1 MYRVGDKITKKDGT
15 VKTITL
21 FDQLAALGGSDLK
34 RASSNQ
40 IGDIK
45 QWNKLDRFVHG
56 FIVCT
61 RMLKNKSGK
70 KLLKDCNI
78 CASSC
83 NSLFF
88 KESRRLVF
96 TGTLISL

>member
-1 MYRVGDKITKKDGT
+1 MFKVGDKITKKDGT

-45 QWNKLDRFVHG
+45 QWNKLDRFFHG

-61 RMLKNKSGK
+61 RMLKEKSGK
-70 KLLKDCNI
+70 KLLKECNI
-78 CASSC
+78 EINNLTMEQILEDYKAV
-83 NSLFF
+83 NKF
-88 KESRRLVF
+88 
-96 TGTLISL
+96 

>member
-1 MYRVGDKITKKDGT
+1 MFKVGDKYTKKDGT

-21 FDQLAALGGSDLK
+21 FDQLAAFGGVDLQK
-34 RASSNQ
+34 ASTNQ

-78 CASSC
+78 EINNLSMEQILQDYKTV
-83 NSLFF
+83 NKF
-88 KESRRLVF
+88 
-96 TGTLISL
+96 

>member
-1 MYRVGDKITKKDGT
+1 MFKVGDKYTKKDGT

-21 FDQLAALGGSDLK
+21 FDQLAAFGGVDLQK
-34 RASSNQ
+34 ASTNQ

-61 RMLKNKSGK
+61 RMLKNKAGK
-70 KLLKDCNI
+70 KLLKECNI
-78 CASSC
+78 KI
-83 NSLFF
+83 NNLTMEQILEDH
-88 KESRRLVF
+88 KLVNN
-96 TGTLISL
+96 L

>member
-1 MYRVGDKITKKDGT
+1 MYKVGDKITKKDGT

-61 RMLKNKSGK
+61 RMLKNKAGK
-70 KLLKDCNI
+70 KLLKGCNI
-78 CASSC
+78 EI
-83 NSLFF
+83 NNLTMEQILEDH
-88 KESRRLVF
+88 KLVNN
-96 TGTLISL
+96 L

>member
-1 MYRVGDKITKKDGT
+1 MFKVGDKITKKDGT

-61 RMLKNKSGK
+61 RMLKKKSGK
-70 KLLKDCNI
+70 KLLKECNI
-78 CASSC
+78 EINNLTMEQILEDYKAV
-83 NSLFF
+83 NKF
-88 KESRRLVF
+88 
-96 TGTLISL
+96 

>member
-1 MYRVGDKITKKDGT
+1 MYKVGDKITKKDGT

-56 FIVCT
+56 FIVYT
-61 RMLKNKSGK
+61 RMLKNKAGK
-70 KLLKDCNI
+70 KLLKECNI
-78 CASSC
+78 EI
-83 NSLFF
+83 NNLTMEQILEDH
-88 KESRRLVF
+88 KLVNN
-96 TGTLISL
+96 L

>member
-1 MYRVGDKITKKDGT
+1 MYKVGDKITKKDGT

-21 FDQLAALGGSDLK
+21 FDQLAAFGGVDLQK
-34 RASSNQ
+34 ASTNQ

-61 RMLKNKSGK
+61 RMLKNKAGK
-70 KLLKDCNI
+70 KLLKECNI
-78 CASSC
+78 EI
-83 NSLFF
+83 NNLTMEQILEDH
-88 KESRRLVF
+88 KLVNN
-96 TGTLISL
+96 L

>member
-1 MYRVGDKITKKDGT
+1 MYKVGDKITKKDGT

-61 RMLKNKSGK
+61 RMLKEKSGK
-70 KLLKDCNI
+70 KLLKECNI
-78 CASSC
+78 EINNLTMEQILEDYKAV
-83 NSLFF
+83 NNF
-88 KESRRLVF
+88 
-96 TGTLISL
+96 

>member
-1 MYRVGDKITKKDGT
+1 MYKVGDKITKKDGT

-45 QWNKLDRFVHG
+45 KWNKLDRFVHG
-56 FIVCT
+56 FIVCN
-61 RMLKNKSGK
+61 RMLKNKAGK
-70 KLLKDCNI
+70 KLLKECNI
-78 CASSC
+78 EI
-83 NSLFF
+83 NNLTMEQILEDH
-88 KESRRLVF
+88 KLVNN
-96 TGTLISL
+96 L

>member
-1 MYRVGDKITKKDGT
+1 MFKVGDKITKKDGT

-70 KLLKDCNI
+70 KLLKECNI
-78 CASSC
+78 EINNLTMEQILEDYKAV
-83 NSLFF
+83 NKF
-88 KESRRLVF
+88 
-96 TGTLISL
+96 

>member
-1 MYRVGDKITKKDGT
+1 MFMVGDKYTKKDGT

-21 FDQLAALGGSDLK
+21 FDQLAAFGGIDLK
-34 RASSNQ
+34 KASNNQ

-78 CASSC
+78 ELNNLTMEQILQDYKAV
-83 NSLFF
+83 NNF
-88 KESRRLVF
+88 
-96 TGTLISL
+96 

>member
-1 MYRVGDKITKKDGT
+1 MFKVGDKYTKKDGT
-15 VKTITL
+15 FKTITL
-21 FDQLAALGGSDLK
+21 FDQLAAFGAIDLK
-34 RASSNQ
+34 KASTNQ

-70 KLLKDCNI
+70 KLLKECNI
-78 CASSC
+78 EI
-83 NSLFF
+83 NNLTMEQILEDYKTVNKF
-88 KESRRLVF
+88 
-96 TGTLISL
+96 

>member
-1 MYRVGDKITKKDGT
+1 MFKVGDKYTKKDGT

-21 FDQLAALGGSDLK
+21 FDQLAAFGGVDLQK
-34 RASSNQ
+34 ASTNQ

-78 CASSC
+78 ELNNLTMEQILQDYKAL
-83 NSLFF
+83 NNF
-88 KESRRLVF
+88 
-96 TGTLISL
+96 

>member
-1 MYRVGDKITKKDGT
+1 MFKVGDKYTKKDGT

-21 FDQLAALGGSDLK
+21 FDQLAAFGGVDLQK
-34 RASSNQ
+34 ASSNQ

-61 RMLKNKSGK
+61 RMLKNKAGK
-70 KLLKDCNI
+70 KLLKECNI
-78 CASSC
+78 EINNLTMEQILEDYKAV
-83 NSLFF
+83 NKF
-88 KESRRLVF
+88 
-96 TGTLISL
+96 

>member
-1 MYRVGDKITKKDGT
+1 MFKVGDKITKKDGT

-78 CASSC
+78 EL
-83 NSLFF
+83 NNLTMEQILQDYKVVNNF
-88 KESRRLVF
+88 
-96 TGTLISL
+96 

>member
-1 MYRVGDKITKKDGT
+1 MFKVGDKITKKDGT

-61 RMLKNKSGK
+61 RMLKNKAGK
-70 KLLKDCNI
+70 KLLKECNI
-78 CASSC
+78 EI
-83 NSLFF
+83 NNLTMEQILEDH
-88 KESRRLVF
+88 KLVNN
-96 TGTLISL
+96 L

>member
-1 MYRVGDKITKKDGT
+1 MFKVGDKITKKDGT

-70 KLLKDCNI
+70 KLLKECNI
-78 CASSC
+78 EINNLTMEQILENYKAV
-83 NSLFF
+83 NKF
-88 KESRRLVF
+88 
-96 TGTLISL
+96 

>member
-1 MYRVGDKITKKDGT
+1 MYKVGDKITNKDGI

-45 QWNKLDRFVHG
+45 QWNKFDRFFHG
-56 FIVCT
+56 FTVCI
-61 RMLKNKSGK
+61 RLSKNKVGK
-70 KLLKDCNI
+70 KLLKECNI
-78 CASSC
+78 DIGTGPL
-83 NSLFF
+83 NLE
-88 KESRRLVF
+88 KIVENHKLVNNF
-96 TGTLISL
+96 

>member
-1 MYRVGDKITKKDGT
+1 MFKVGDKITKKDGT

-21 FDQLAALGGSDLK
+21 FDQLAAFGGSDLK

-78 CASSC
+78 ELNNLTMEQILQDYKAL
-83 NSLFF
+83 NNF
-88 KESRRLVF
+88 
-96 TGTLISL
+96 

>member
-1 MYRVGDKITKKDGT
+1 MYKVGDKITKKDGT

-61 RMLKNKSGK
+61 RMLKEKSGK
-70 KLLKDCNI
+70 KLLKECNI
-78 CASSC
+78 EI
-83 NSLFF
+83 NNLTMEQILEDYKTVNNF
-88 KESRRLVF
+88 
-96 TGTLISL
+96 

>member
-1 MYRVGDKITKKDGT
+1 MYKVGDKITKKDGT

-34 RASSNQ
+34 RTSSNQ

-61 RMLKNKSGK
+61 RMLKNKAGK
-70 KLLKDCNI
+70 KLLKECNI
-78 CASSC
+78 EI
-83 NSLFF
+83 NNLTMEQILDDH
-88 KESRRLVF
+88 KLVNNF
-96 TGTLISL
+96 

>member
-1 MYRVGDKITKKDGT
+1 MFKVGDKYTKKDGT

-21 FDQLAALGGSDLK
+21 FDQLAAFGGIDLK
-34 RASSNQ
+34 KASNNQ

-45 QWNKLDRFVHG
+45 QWNKLDRFVNG

-78 CASSC
+78 ELNNLSMEQILQDYKTV
-83 NSLFF
+83 NNF
-88 KESRRLVF
+88 
-96 TGTLISL
+96 

>member
-1 MYRVGDKITKKDGT
+1 MFKVGDKITKKDGT

-56 FIVCT
+56 FIVYT
-61 RMLKNKSGK
+61 RMLKNKAGK
-70 KLLKDCNI
+70 KLLKECNI
-78 CASSC
+78 EINNLTMEQILEDYKAV
-83 NSLFF
+83 NKF
-88 KESRRLVF
+88 
-96 TGTLISL
+96 